1 MSEFSLS
8 KNPAAS
14 LVRDLKH
21 ALRNKKYELD
31 GADLVVPSSKIRAG
45 GVFTSSILRHP
56 AVQKAIEAGDK
67 LAEAAARQVAFM
79 APDAAC
85 ERMMESV
92 DHNQIPDAGINFL
105 LDLLFGSA
113 TKISTWYHGP
123 FTTSWS
129 SFAGAQSN
137 WAGATGGPLAT
148 ELPEASYT
156 ETNRRPAMFA
166 NPAASKSIT
175 ASEPTRFTLAAGTS
189 GITLHGSTL
198 NETNTVAYNA
208 TDKILLAA
216 AQFGSAK
223 SGLGE
228 GDKID
233 IEYMIEGSST

>member
-8 KNPAAS
+8 KNPVAS

-67 LAEAAARQVAFM
+67 LAEAAARQAAFM
-79 APDAAC
+79 APDADC
-85 ERMMESV
+85 ERMLESV

-113 TKISTWYHGP
+113 SKISTWYHGP
-123 FTTSWS
+123 ITTNWS
-129 SFAGAQSN
+129 GFAGAQSN
-137 WAGATGGPLAT
+137 WAGATGGLAT
-148 ELPEASYT
+148 ELPEANYN
-156 ETNRRPAMFA
+156 ETNRQAAVFA

-175 ASEPTRFTLAAGTS
+175 ASTPTRFTLATGTS
-189 GITLHGSTL
+189 GITLYGSTL

-223 SGLGE
+223 SGLGA

-233 IEYMIEGSST
+233 IEYEIEGSST